1 MFVKVKYGDE
11 KEQLCNTY
19 CRNDIFLEF
28 VKSQCRCQ
36 PEDVIDLADERGL
49 IKHLRR
55 FPQDYAKDFLKDRE
69 TLILLSIVTS
79 SKFGK
84 TSSEESNT
92 KNAIYKPLLF
102 SLEHD
107 REFLDQL
114 SSQSEDSLESPPLKF
129 NTTELEE
136 IKQARSRSRNAYLTK
151 RSSARRGARMVT
163 RKN

>member
-28 VKSQCRCQ
+28 VKSQCQCQ

-69 TLILLSIVTS
+69 TLILLSIVTI
-79 SKFGK
+79 
-84 TSSEESNT
+84 N
-92 KNAIYKPLLF
+92 
-102 SLEHD
+102 
-107 REFLDQL
+107 QL

-136 IKQARSRSRNAYLTK
+136 MKQARSRSRNVYLTK
-151 RSSARRGARMVT
+151 RSSARRGARMVSRT
-163 RKN
+163 N

>member
-28 VKSQCRCQ
+28 VKSQCQCQ

-69 TLILLSIVTS
+69 TLILLSIVTI
-79 SKFGK
+79 
-84 TSSEESNT
+84 N
-92 KNAIYKPLLF
+92 
-102 SLEHD
+102 
-107 REFLDQL
+107 QL

-151 RSSARRGARMVT
+151 RSSARRGARMVS